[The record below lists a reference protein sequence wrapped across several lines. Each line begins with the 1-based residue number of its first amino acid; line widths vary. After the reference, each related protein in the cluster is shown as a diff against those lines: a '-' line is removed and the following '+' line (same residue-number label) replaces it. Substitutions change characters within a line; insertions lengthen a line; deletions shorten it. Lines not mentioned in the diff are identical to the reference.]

1 MATEFS
7 PGTLLEAV
15 MPKLTK
21 NQSLLQ
27 SHLAGLEGKDLN
39 NQDMLKLQLS
49 VSEIQTSTT
58 MATQLIKSAGD
69 MLKEILSKIN

>member
-7 PGTLLEAV
+7 PNTLLDAV
-15 MPKLTK
+15 MPKLAK
-21 NQSLLQ
+21 NQSLMQ
-27 SHLAGLEGKDLN
+27 SQLAGLEGKDLN

-49 VSEIQTSTT
+49 VSEIQTATS
-58 MATQLIKSAGD
+58 MATQLIKSASD

>member
-1 MATEFS
+1 MANEFS
-7 PGTLLEAV
+7 PGTLLDAV

-21 NQSLLQ
+21 NQGLLQ